1 MEDIKA
7 YHSSHLNH
15 PLVLRNF
22 NKPFHCDGCKE
33 QGFGTRYRCE
43 SSDCHPLPPLPSV
56 PGCMFNSRT
65 ATHEFYP
72 GCDLKF
78 SDEPRKRGTWCN
90 ACGNEIN
97 GFVYYCKDKDLDLH
111 PCCLELKGK
120 MVTDGATFRLH
131 DKVKSKCI
139 WCKSKSL
146 KGKSEGGWSY
156 KSECN
161 KYHVHVC
168 YRNDSSELENRGI

>member
-1 MEDIKA
+1 
-7 YHSSHLNH
+7 
-15 PLVLRNF
+15 
-22 NKPFHCDGCKE
+22 
-33 QGFGTRYRCE
+33 
-43 SSDCHPLPPLPSV
+43 
-56 PGCMFNSRT
+56 MFNSRT

-131 DKVKSKCI
+131 DKSWKTGEFKDESTLTL
-139 WCKSKSL
+139 SL
-146 KGKSEGGWSY
+146 KNPGLRLGRSSGGG
-156 KSECN
+156 E
-161 KYHVHVC
+161 KYLKIVKALMTAVVAILLGDPTVVVTTTLL
-168 YRNDSSELENRGI
+168 NLIT